1 MCWFF
6 FHLQP
11 IEPHTELKVWYA
23 ADYAKFMEASAVFI
37 KEESDVSPLPS
48 VAVSTPYCALK
59 PSLDIVNYGL
69 FMCFLCLYN
78 SSNASVNYTVPL
90 TILAKQLLRE
100 RLFFLSCVCNPME
113 LSDIVRSKCIT

>member
-1 MCWFF
+1 MCCFFF

-48 VAVSTPYCALK
+48 VAVSTPT
-59 PSLDIVNYGL
+59 
-69 FMCFLCLYN
+69 MH
-78 SSNASVNYTVPL
+78 
-90 TILAKQLLRE
+90 
-100 RLFFLSCVCNPME
+100 
-113 LSDIVRSKCIT
+113 